1 MKERQS
7 KNFLPVVNARKPL
20 AIISIILVLTV
31 LAGLYLSIAWY
42 RYKRMGELQAIQ
54 LAQSVGSLLHVEHIA
69 QLYQQADSPE
79 SLLVEQS
86 LVQLVEVTDPIYYA
100 YILQRNNG
108 SISITVDSSD
118 ADSDTSLPAN
128 RSCSETIEINSKPFD
143 TGESVV
149 TGPLPTPC
157 RNWIRVLVP
166 IFDSNEKVVA
176 VLGLSYSASE
186 WHTNLLKKMIPDVL
200 MVILLIA
207 LVITLF
213 NLLRENLKYKQAEQS
228 RQESE
233 RSKSVFF
240 SHIPGMAYRCK
251 DDQKWT
257 MEFVSEGCFDLTG
270 YRVEDFFSDDLDNRV
285 TFKDII
291 SPEYSET
298 LRNEWNRVLPQR
310 KWFRAEYEIVTKTG
324 ERKWVL
330 ELGQGIY
337 DDDGNVEA
345 LEGVILDYTDRKK
358 KERQIEYLREHDFL
372 TGLYNRNYME
382 QEKRRLDQ
390 PEYLPLSVAICDID
404 GLRVINDAYG
414 TQEGDYLILKTA
426 QLLRNCLEGEYVI
439 GHTGSGEF
447 LILLPNTDSQAAD
460 LLTAKIKSSI
470 ESYNRCN
477 TDSLYDI
484 SVSIGHSTKEV
495 ETQELQNVTAEA
507 DENMRRR
514 KMLNQ
519 NSSHSAIVSSIMA
532 TLYAKSQE
540 TEEHG
545 QRLGRLSTMIGR
557 AMGLSQTELDDLQLL
572 SKLHDIGKVIVDNQ
586 ILNKPEKL
594 SREEWKIMRQH
605 SEIGYRIAVS
615 MPQLKHIAEYI
626 LYHHER
632 WDGTGYPEG
641 LKGERIPIASR
652 ILSVADAFDAMTNDR
667 VYRRAI
673 PIEDAIKEIKH
684 NAGTQFDPNIAE
696 LFVRLAAENP
706 EMLFNDNPEDN
717 ES

>member
-157 RNWIRVLVP
+157 GNWIRVLVP

-186 WHTNLLKKMIPDVL
+186 WHTNLLKEMIPDVL

-414 TQEGDYLILKTA
+414 TQEGDYLILKT
-426 QLLRNCLEGEYVI
+426 
-439 GHTGSGEF
+439 GSCSE
-447 LILLPNTDSQAAD
+447 
-460 LLTAKIKSSI
+460 TA
-470 ESYNRCN
+470 
-477 TDSLYDI
+477 
-484 SVSIGHSTKEV
+484 
-495 ETQELQNVTAEA
+495 
-507 DENMRRR
+507 
-514 KMLNQ
+514 
-519 NSSHSAIVSSIMA
+519 
-532 TLYAKSQE
+532 
-540 TEEHG
+540 
-545 QRLGRLSTMIGR
+545 
-557 AMGLSQTELDDLQLL
+557 
-572 SKLHDIGKVIVDNQ
+572 
-586 ILNKPEKL
+586 
-594 SREEWKIMRQH
+594 
-605 SEIGYRIAVS
+605 
-615 MPQLKHIAEYI
+615 
-626 LYHHER
+626 
-632 WDGTGYPEG
+632 
-641 LKGERIPIASR
+641 
-652 ILSVADAFDAMTNDR
+652 
-667 VYRRAI
+667 
-673 PIEDAIKEIKH
+673 
-684 NAGTQFDPNIAE
+684 
-696 LFVRLAAENP
+696 
-706 EMLFNDNPEDN
+706 
-717 ES
+717 

>member
-86 LVQLVEVTDPIYYA
+86 LVQLVEVTDPICYA

-157 RNWIRVLVP
+157 GNWIRVLVP

-186 WHTNLLKKMIPDVL
+186 WHTNLLKDDSRCI

-285 TFKDII
+285 T
-291 SPEYSET
+291 
-298 LRNEWNRVLPQR
+298 
-310 KWFRAEYEIVTKTG
+310 
-324 ERKWVL
+324 
-330 ELGQGIY
+330 
-337 DDDGNVEA
+337 
-345 LEGVILDYTDRKK
+345 
-358 KERQIEYLREHDFL
+358 
-372 TGLYNRNYME
+372 
-382 QEKRRLDQ
+382 
-390 PEYLPLSVAICDID
+390 
-404 GLRVINDAYG
+404 
-414 TQEGDYLILKTA
+414 
-426 QLLRNCLEGEYVI
+426 
-439 GHTGSGEF
+439 
-447 LILLPNTDSQAAD
+447 
-460 LLTAKIKSSI
+460 
-470 ESYNRCN
+470 
-477 TDSLYDI
+477 
-484 SVSIGHSTKEV
+484 
-495 ETQELQNVTAEA
+495 
-507 DENMRRR
+507 
-514 KMLNQ
+514 
-519 NSSHSAIVSSIMA
+519 
-532 TLYAKSQE
+532 
-540 TEEHG
+540 
-545 QRLGRLSTMIGR
+545 
-557 AMGLSQTELDDLQLL
+557 
-572 SKLHDIGKVIVDNQ
+572 
-586 ILNKPEKL
+586 
-594 SREEWKIMRQH
+594 
-605 SEIGYRIAVS
+605 
-615 MPQLKHIAEYI
+615 
-626 LYHHER
+626 
-632 WDGTGYPEG
+632 
-641 LKGERIPIASR
+641 SR
-652 ILSVADAFDAMTNDR
+652 I
-667 VYRRAI
+667 
-673 PIEDAIKEIKH
+673 
-684 NAGTQFDPNIAE
+684 
-696 LFVRLAAENP
+696 
-706 EMLFNDNPEDN
+706 
-717 ES
+717 

>member
-108 SISITVDSSD
+108 SISITVDLSD

-157 RNWIRVLVP
+157 GNWIRVLVP

>member
-1 MKERQS
+1 
-7 KNFLPVVNARKPL
+7 
-20 AIISIILVLTV
+20 
-31 LAGLYLSIAWY
+31 
-42 RYKRMGELQAIQ
+42 
-54 LAQSVGSLLHVEHIA
+54 
-69 QLYQQADSPE
+69 
-79 SLLVEQS
+79 
-86 LVQLVEVTDPIYYA
+86 
-100 YILQRNNG
+100 
-108 SISITVDSSD
+108 
-118 ADSDTSLPAN
+118 
-128 RSCSETIEINSKPFD
+128 
-143 TGESVV
+143 
-149 TGPLPTPC
+149 
-157 RNWIRVLVP
+157 
-166 IFDSNEKVVA
+166 
-176 VLGLSYSASE
+176 
-186 WHTNLLKKMIPDVL
+186 
-200 MVILLIA
+200 
-207 LVITLF
+207 
-213 NLLRENLKYKQAEQS
+213 
-228 RQESE
+228 
-233 RSKSVFF
+233 
-240 SHIPGMAYRCK
+240 
-251 DDQKWT
+251 
-257 MEFVSEGCFDLTG
+257 
-270 YRVEDFFSDDLDNRV
+270 
-285 TFKDII
+285 
-291 SPEYSET
+291 
-298 LRNEWNRVLPQR
+298 
-310 KWFRAEYEIVTKTG
+310 
-324 ERKWVL
+324 
-330 ELGQGIY
+330 
-337 DDDGNVEA
+337 
-345 LEGVILDYTDRKK
+345 
-358 KERQIEYLREHDFL
+358 
-372 TGLYNRNYME
+372 
-382 QEKRRLDQ
+382 
-390 PEYLPLSVAICDID
+390 
-404 GLRVINDAYG
+404 
-414 TQEGDYLILKTA
+414 LILKTA

-519 NSSHSAIVSSIMA
+519 NSSHSAIVSSIKA

>member
-157 RNWIRVLVP
+157 GNWIRVLVP

-696 LFVRLAAENP
+696 LFVRLVAENP

>member
-1 MKERQS
+1 
-7 KNFLPVVNARKPL
+7 
-20 AIISIILVLTV
+20 
-31 LAGLYLSIAWY
+31 
-42 RYKRMGELQAIQ
+42 
-54 LAQSVGSLLHVEHIA
+54 
-69 QLYQQADSPE
+69 
-79 SLLVEQS
+79 
-86 LVQLVEVTDPIYYA
+86 
-100 YILQRNNG
+100 
-108 SISITVDSSD
+108 
-118 ADSDTSLPAN
+118 
-128 RSCSETIEINSKPFD
+128 
-143 TGESVV
+143 
-149 TGPLPTPC
+149 
-157 RNWIRVLVP
+157 
-166 IFDSNEKVVA
+166 
-176 VLGLSYSASE
+176 
-186 WHTNLLKKMIPDVL
+186 
-200 MVILLIA
+200 
-207 LVITLF
+207 
-213 NLLRENLKYKQAEQS
+213 
-228 RQESE
+228 
-233 RSKSVFF
+233 
-240 SHIPGMAYRCK
+240 
-251 DDQKWT
+251 
-257 MEFVSEGCFDLTG
+257 
-270 YRVEDFFSDDLDNRV
+270 VEDFFSDDLDNRV

>member
-42 RYKRMGELQAIQ
+42 RCKRMGELQAIQ

-157 RNWIRVLVP
+157 GNWIRVLVP

>member
-20 AIISIILVLTV
+20 AIISIILVLTM

-157 RNWIRVLVP
+157 GNWIRVLVP

>member
-240 SHIPGMAYRCK
+240 PYPRHG
-251 DDQKWT
+251 
-257 MEFVSEGCFDLTG
+257 
-270 YRVEDFFSDDLDNRV
+270 
-285 TFKDII
+285 
-291 SPEYSET
+291 
-298 LRNEWNRVLPQR
+298 LP
-310 KWFRAEYEIVTKTG
+310 V
-324 ERKWVL
+324 
-330 ELGQGIY
+330 
-337 DDDGNVEA
+337 
-345 LEGVILDYTDRKK
+345 
-358 KERQIEYLREHDFL
+358 
-372 TGLYNRNYME
+372 
-382 QEKRRLDQ
+382 
-390 PEYLPLSVAICDID
+390 
-404 GLRVINDAYG
+404 
-414 TQEGDYLILKTA
+414 
-426 QLLRNCLEGEYVI
+426 
-439 GHTGSGEF
+439 
-447 LILLPNTDSQAAD
+447 
-460 LLTAKIKSSI
+460 
-470 ESYNRCN
+470 
-477 TDSLYDI
+477 
-484 SVSIGHSTKEV
+484 
-495 ETQELQNVTAEA
+495 
-507 DENMRRR
+507 
-514 KMLNQ
+514 
-519 NSSHSAIVSSIMA
+519 
-532 TLYAKSQE
+532 
-540 TEEHG
+540 
-545 QRLGRLSTMIGR
+545 
-557 AMGLSQTELDDLQLL
+557 
-572 SKLHDIGKVIVDNQ
+572 
-586 ILNKPEKL
+586 
-594 SREEWKIMRQH
+594 
-605 SEIGYRIAVS
+605 
-615 MPQLKHIAEYI
+615 
-626 LYHHER
+626 
-632 WDGTGYPEG
+632 
-641 LKGERIPIASR
+641 
-652 ILSVADAFDAMTNDR
+652 
-667 VYRRAI
+667 
-673 PIEDAIKEIKH
+673 
-684 NAGTQFDPNIAE
+684 
-696 LFVRLAAENP
+696 
-706 EMLFNDNPEDN
+706 
-717 ES
+717 

>member
-157 RNWIRVLVP
+157 GNWIRVLVP

-414 TQEGDYLILKTA
+414 TQEGT
-426 QLLRNCLEGEYVI
+426 
-439 GHTGSGEF
+439 T
-447 LILLPNTDSQAAD
+447 
-460 LLTAKIKSSI
+460 
-470 ESYNRCN
+470 
-477 TDSLYDI
+477 
-484 SVSIGHSTKEV
+484 
-495 ETQELQNVTAEA
+495 
-507 DENMRRR
+507 
-514 KMLNQ
+514 
-519 NSSHSAIVSSIMA
+519 
-532 TLYAKSQE
+532 
-540 TEEHG
+540 
-545 QRLGRLSTMIGR
+545 
-557 AMGLSQTELDDLQLL
+557 
-572 SKLHDIGKVIVDNQ
+572 
-586 ILNKPEKL
+586 
-594 SREEWKIMRQH
+594 
-605 SEIGYRIAVS
+605 
-615 MPQLKHIAEYI
+615 
-626 LYHHER
+626 
-632 WDGTGYPEG
+632 
-641 LKGERIPIASR
+641 
-652 ILSVADAFDAMTNDR
+652 
-667 VYRRAI
+667 
-673 PIEDAIKEIKH
+673 
-684 NAGTQFDPNIAE
+684 
-696 LFVRLAAENP
+696 
-706 EMLFNDNPEDN
+706 
-717 ES
+717 

>member
-157 RNWIRVLVP
+157 GNWIRVLVP

>member
-157 RNWIRVLVP
+157 GNWIRVLVP

-641 LKGERIPIASR
+641 LKGERIPKASR

>member
-157 RNWIRVLVP
+157 GNWIRVLVP

-641 LKGERIPIASR
+641 LKGERNPIASR

>member
-157 RNWIRVLVP
+157 GNWIRVLVP

-358 KERQIEYLREHDFL
+358 
-372 TGLYNRNYME
+372 RNV
-382 QEKRRLDQ
+382 R
-390 PEYLPLSVAICDID
+390 SS
-404 GLRVINDAYG
+404 
-414 TQEGDYLILKTA
+414 ILEST
-426 QLLRNCLEGEYVI
+426 
-439 GHTGSGEF
+439 TF
-447 LILLPNTDSQAAD
+447 SQAYI
-460 LLTAKIKSSI
+460 TVIIWS
-470 ESYNRCN
+470 
-477 TDSLYDI
+477 
-484 SVSIGHSTKEV
+484 
-495 ETQELQNVTAEA
+495 
-507 DENMRRR
+507 RRR
-514 KMLNQ
+514 D
-519 NSSHSAIVSSIMA
+519 V
-532 TLYAKSQE
+532 
-540 TEEHG
+540 
-545 QRLGRLSTMIGR
+545 
-557 AMGLSQTELDDLQLL
+557 
-572 SKLHDIGKVIVDNQ
+572 
-586 ILNKPEKL
+586 
-594 SREEWKIMRQH
+594 
-605 SEIGYRIAVS
+605 
-615 MPQLKHIAEYI
+615 
-626 LYHHER
+626 
-632 WDGTGYPEG
+632 
-641 LKGERIPIASR
+641 
-652 ILSVADAFDAMTNDR
+652 
-667 VYRRAI
+667 
-673 PIEDAIKEIKH
+673 
-684 NAGTQFDPNIAE
+684 
-696 LFVRLAAENP
+696 
-706 EMLFNDNPEDN
+706 
-717 ES
+717 